1 MIFGIDIKAA
11 TGFQRS
17 GIGNY
22 VFNLV
27 ENLNVIDNQNQYY
40 LLNPNENS
48 RNPFHLKKNF
58 RIRNRYSL
66 LNFINR
72 FDVVHGPDFKIPF
85 ANAKKKVVN
94 IHDLASFVNDGFM
107 SKDFAELTK
116 KKVLTSIKKADR
128 ILTIS
133 NAIKDQLESE
143 YPETKGKITNIYLG
157 VDKNIQHISDI
168 EKRESTRKKYNL
180 PESFILFVGNL
191 ESRKNILT
199 LLKAFSKLIQESG
212 FNHQL
217 VLVGKPGFG
226 FELIKK
232 YIDENNLFNKI
243 KLIGWVD
250 EGDLYT
256 IYSLAELFVFPT
268 FYEGF
273 GLPIIEAMKCKL
285 PVLLS
290 DIVTNKE
297 IAQDAASYFNTSDE
311 NDLAEQILKLV
322 NDNVRKEEMIKK
334 GCERSQKFDWRKT
347 ATETL
352 SIYENLSR

>member
-1 MIFGIDIKAA
+1 MYFGIDIKAA

-22 VFNLV
+22 VYNLI
-27 ENLNVIDNQNQYY
+27 ENLNEMDNKNNYILFNSNQN
-40 LLNPNENS
+40 
-48 RNPFHLKKNF
+48 NPFKLNHNF
-58 RIRNRYSL
+58 SIRNRYSL
-66 LNFINR
+66 LNFVNR

-94 IHDLASFVNDGFM
+94 IHDLASFINNGFM

-133 NAIKDQLESE
+133 NAIKNQLESE
-143 YPETKGKITNIYLG
+143 YPETKDKITNIYLG
-157 VDKNIQHISDI
+157 VDKNIRNVSNV
-168 EKRESTRKKYNL
+168 EKRESARKKYNL
-180 PESFILFVGNL
+180 PDSFILFVGNL
-191 ESRKNILT
+191 ETRKNILT
-199 LLKAFSKLIQESG
+199 LLKAFSKLIHEQG

-226 FELIKK
+226 FELINNF
-232 YIDENNLFNKI
+232 IEENNLFDRI

-256 IYSLAELFVFPT
+256 IYSLADLFVFPS

-290 DIVTNKE
+290 DIPTNHE
-297 IAQDAASYFNTSDE
+297 IAQNAANYFQTSDE
-311 NDLAEQILKLV
+311 DDLARQILKLL
-322 NDNVRKEEMIKK
+322 NDSQRKDELIEK
-334 GCERSQKFDWRKT
+334 GYERSLFFNWRKT

-352 SIYENLSR
+352 SVYENLSR

>member
-11 TGFQRS
+11 TSFQRS

-27 ENLNVIDNQNQYY
+27 ENLNAIDNQNQYY
-40 LLNPNENS
+40 LLNPKGNS
-48 RNPFHLKKNF
+48 KNPFHLNKNF
-58 RIRNRYSL
+58 SIRNRYSL

-72 FDVVHGPDFKIPF
+72 FDLVHGPDFKIPL
-85 ANAKKKVVN
+85 ANAKIKIVN
-94 IHDLASFVNDGFM
+94 IHDLASFVNSGFM
-107 SKDFAELTK
+107 SNDFAELTK
-116 KKVLTSIKKADR
+116 KKVLRSIHKADR

-143 YPETKGKITNIYLG
+143 FPESKGKITNIYLG
-157 VDKNIQHISDI
+157 VDKNIQNISDI
-168 EKRESTRKKYNL
+168 EKRESTRNKYNL

-191 ESRKNILT
+191 ETRKNILT
-199 LLKAFSKLIQESG
+199 LLKAFSKLIQEQG

-232 YIDENNLFNKI
+232 YIDENSLHKKVI
-243 KLIGWVD
+243 LIGWVD
-250 EGDLYT
+250 EGDLYI
-256 IYSLAELFVFPT
+256 IYSLADLFVFPS

-297 IAQDAASYFNTSDE
+297 IAQDAANYFNTSDE
-311 NDLAEQILKLV
+311 NDLAEQMLKLL
-322 NDNVRKEEMIKK
+322 NDSLRKEELIKK
-334 GCERSQKFDWRKT
+334 GYTRSLFFDWQKT

-352 SIYENLSR
+352 SVYENLSR